1 MASSPEPP
9 LLLPFPPS
17 EHDCVLFSSSVCE
30 SLPLAAAA
38 AADFELLLKR
48 PDAIAATPA
57 LPLAAVAFITLEKRL
72 RRSFSGFLARSPWRK
87 RPFAKSPA
95 DSTSSI
101 DLAPFEAVA
110 AGVATG
116 GLMGVGGVVG
126 QRQQQW

>member
-1 MASSPEPP
+1 
-9 LLLPFPPS
+9 
-17 EHDCVLFSSSVCE
+17 VCE
-30 SLPLAAAA
+30 SPPLAAAA
-38 AADFELLLKR
+38 ATADFELLLKR

-101 DLAPFEAVA
+101 DLAPFEAAAAA